1 MGRSRIIR
9 VESSFVRLANTTQFT
24 AGDEISNHATAG
36 SVVRPTFD
44 FRGFSRGRILGAG
57 VGIVSDGTI
66 VITALNF
73 DMLLWKTAQVPN
85 AVGNNVTWPLT
96 GLQRVRSVGRFL
108 FDDGG
113 WQNTLGAYSAGTSA
127 YQYVPACHPVPLAT
141 PTLAAPH
148 VPGFFFDFADD
159 ETRTLTAGFQVLA
172 ALDPGTEAD
181 TYNLVLD
188 AEVEF

>member
-1 MGRSRIIR
+1 MGQVIR
-9 VESSFVRLANTTQFT
+9 VTSSFIRLADTTAFT

-44 FRGFSRGRILGAG
+44 FSGFSRGRILGAG
-57 VGIVSDGTI
+57 IGIVSDGTI

-73 DMLLWKTAQVPN
+73 DMFLWKTAGVPA
-85 AVGNNVTWPLT
+85 AVGNNVAFPLT
-96 GLQRVRSVGRFL
+96 GLQRTTAIGRFL

-113 WQNTLGAYSAGTSA
+113 WQNTLGAYTAGTSA
-127 YQYVPACHPVPLAT
+127 FQYVPAGYPVPLAT
-141 PTLAAPH
+141 PTLYHPH
-148 VPGFFFDFADD
+148 FPGFIFEFKGGEAK
-159 ETRTLTAGFQVLA
+159 TLTAAFQVLA

-188 AEVEF
+188 AEVE

>member
-1 MGRSRIIR
+1 MGKLVR
-9 VESSFVRLANTTQFT
+9 VTSSFIRLANTTQLT

-36 SVVRPTFD
+36 SVVRPVFD
-44 FRGFSRGRILGAG
+44 FSGFSRGRLLGAG

-73 DMLLWKTAQVPN
+73 DMLVWKTAEIPA
-85 AVGNNVTWPLT
+85 AVGHNVTWPLT
-96 GLQRVRSVGRFL
+96 GLQRAQAVGRFL

-113 WQNTLGAYSAGTSA
+113 WQNTLGAYTAGTSA
-127 YQYVPACHPVPLAT
+127 FQYCPAGYPVPLAT
-141 PTLAAPH
+141 PTLYAPH
-148 VPGFFFDFADD
+148 GTGFPFEFKGGEAK
-159 ETRTLTAGFQVLA
+159 TLTAGFQVLA

-188 AEVEF
+188 AEVE